1 MLAAVILAAGAS
13 RRMGRPK
20 ALLPVPTNEITP
32 GKITFLDHLM
42 TVARH
47 PRIGATR
54 VVLGAS
60 AEKIRSAVSLDSSV
74 VVINPNWEQGQLT
87 SIHAA
92 LSSLPAGSVDG
103 MMLFLVDHPLISQK
117 LVATLVEAFYAHQS
131 PIVLPTFRGRRG
143 HPVIFAARLFP
154 ELLAAPA
161 ETGAR
166 AVVWAHAAEVLQVP
180 TEEKGVILNLN
191 DPRAL
196 AQPTD

>member
-1 MLAAVILAAGAS
+1 
-13 RRMGRPK
+13 
-20 ALLPVPTNEITP
+20 
-32 GKITFLDHLM
+32 
-42 TVARH
+42 
-47 PRIGATR
+47 
-54 VVLGAS
+54 
-60 AEKIRSAVSLDSSV
+60 
-74 VVINPNWEQGQLT
+74 
-87 SIHAA
+87 
-92 LSSLPAGSVDG
+92 
-103 MMLFLVDHPLISQK
+103 
-117 LVATLVEAFYAHQS
+117 
-131 PIVLPTFRGRRG
+131 VLPTFRGRRG